1 MHHPSDSEATS
12 SADLQKKFMDDDPRA
27 TQVGMFPHGGDAVVR
42 LALSKASLGRVAR
55 DKSRMHIRARV
66 PCERQYGH
74 AYSVR
79 PIVHL
84 LPWHATYTSIRS
96 LWRSEGG
103 IDVCDYLYVLSGRP
117 LGPSRRVGPPLDA
130 CANH

>member
-1 MHHPSDSEATS
+1 
-12 SADLQKKFMDDDPRA
+12 MDDDPRA

-84 LPWHATYTSIRS
+84 LPWHATCTASSVQS
-96 LWRSEGG
+96 LLRALSATFMR
-103 IDVCDYLYVLSGRP
+103 ILSGQIRVSGAYGGP
-117 LGPSRRVGPPLDA
+117 KEVSTSATTCMFSQVALSARLGV
-130 CANH
+130 